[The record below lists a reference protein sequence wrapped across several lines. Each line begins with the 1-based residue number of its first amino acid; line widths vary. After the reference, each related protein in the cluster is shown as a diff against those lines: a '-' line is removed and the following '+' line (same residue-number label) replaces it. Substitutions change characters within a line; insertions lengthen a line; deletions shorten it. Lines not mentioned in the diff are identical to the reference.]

1 MANQSTANQSGNAYG
16 LTTLIPIKNGT
27 EAGESHA
34 SQVRRLLQTWSL
46 DRNEHSPMARVPN
59 TYLCR
64 FYVLNDVFYQGSPAR
79 EEHLKSKYLVFSTN
93 FHGELETYV
102 RGMWDNVQ
110 TELRELLHHCVAFD
124 RVNNA
129 SDFIDYIKRCQVD
142 SALFFNGSTDDSL
155 AEQLKALYLKQAFA
169 HFVFSHQHLINRG
182 ADSAAELQKAFQ
194 AFIEYT
200 QPELAEPTWQ
210 PGHEREPEGLAEAI
224 SNL

>member
-1 MANQSTANQSGNAYG
+1 MVNQSGNAYG
-16 LTTLIPIKNGT
+16 LTALIPIQNGT

-34 SQVRRLLQTWSL
+34 SRVRRLLQDWSL
-46 DRNEHSPMARVPN
+46 DLNEHSPMARVPN

-93 FHGELETYV
+93 FYGELEAYV

-129 SDFIDYIKRCQVD
+129 EDFIDYIKRCQVD

-155 AEQLKALYLKQAFA
+155 AEQLKALYLKQAFS
-169 HFVFSHQHLINRG
+169 HFVFTHQHLINRG
-182 ADSAAELQKAFQ
+182 AEGAAELQRAFKAFIQ
-194 AFIEYT
+194 YT
-200 QPELAEPTWQ
+200 QPELAEPTWL
-210 PGHEREPEGLAEAI
+210 PGQEQEPEGLAEAI
-224 SNL
+224 GNL